1 MSLSRVDSLQ
11 QSIYDAKPR
20 AVQAAP
26 LQLPGT
32 GQDGDAPCPAGQA
45 RHWDSQ
51 PWNIY
56 LFSTQLVEYKW
67 GKKQGW
73 PQNNS
78 FIAEEIRTF
87 KLISFCFEW
96 NESSGFSG
104 EKETLQDSLCLQPSS
119 WGTWRHVK
127 FPGSNLS
134 FELEWSLEPLLSS
147 TFPFHHLGADGH
159 LWALSH
165 EQHPLQKILCLPHTL
180 SQLGPALLGVIALP
194 GETTELECLH
204 PDPSLY

>member
-73 PQNNS
+73 PQNNT

-87 KLISFCFEW
+87 KLISFCFE
-96 NESSGFSG
+96 
-104 EKETLQDSLCLQPSS
+104 
-119 WGTWRHVK
+119 
-127 FPGSNLS
+127 
-134 FELEWSLEPLLSS
+134 
-147 TFPFHHLGADGH
+147 
-159 LWALSH
+159 
-165 EQHPLQKILCLPHTL
+165 
-180 SQLGPALLGVIALP
+180 
-194 GETTELECLH
+194 
-204 PDPSLY
+204 